1 MASKDDKKDVITIII
16 GIGKITVHGASHDI
30 VVKKIGEK

>member
-1 MASKDDKKDVITIII
+1 MASKDDKKDVITIIV
-16 GIGKITVHGASHDI
+16 GIGKVVVHGASHDV